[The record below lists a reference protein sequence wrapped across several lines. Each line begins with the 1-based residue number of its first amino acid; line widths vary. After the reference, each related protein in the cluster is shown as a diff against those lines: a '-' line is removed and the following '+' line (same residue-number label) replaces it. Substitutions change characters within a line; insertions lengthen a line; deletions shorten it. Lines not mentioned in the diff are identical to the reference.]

1 MNRTIGPVTST
12 IGAAV
17 ALVTIGTTIA
27 QTFGVTLATDVQGAI
42 TLLIVYIAGW
52 AVSPQTAL
60 ERARIELFAEYEEN
74 NGD

>member
-1 MNRTIGPVTST
+1 MTRTIGPVTST

-27 QTFGVTLATDVQGAI
+27 QTFGITFTADVQGAI

-60 ERARIELFAEYEEN
+60 EKARIELFAEYEDAS
-74 NGD
+74 GD